1 MSKCVNV
8 MRDFIVFYLWWCVFI
23 VVVMFWILCVGIWMI
38 VGFWLV
44 IIVVCVKYRLLFVV
58 KVSVRV
64 VFLGFLMEFN
74 VGDRVICYDVFGMC
88 YYEVL
93 KFVVGFMVLCVECEL
108 QNSYDKNVFK
118 VSVDGSYIGY
128 VFVWVVVDIVL
139 EWDFLGVIL
148 MDVYGCVISVFD
160 VYVEILIND
169 VFCGV
174 FI

>member
-23 VVVMFWILCVGIWMI
+23 VVVMFWILCVGIWMV

-44 IIVVCVKYRLLFVV
+44 IIVVCVKYRVLFVV

-74 VGDRVICYDVFGMC
+74 IGDRVICYDVFGMC

-108 QNSYDKNVFK
+108 
-118 VSVDGSYIGY
+118 
-128 VFVWVVVDIVL
+128 
-139 EWDFLGVIL
+139 
-148 MDVYGCVISVFD
+148 
-160 VYVEILIND
+160 
-169 VFCGV
+169 
-174 FI
+174 